1 MPFLR
6 VGHLGEHHVG
16 SLSNHLLGQ
25 FGQPFGRRRID
36 SIPFSAYHLQLIL
49 VLGAVGFV
57 EGYDQ
62 RSAARCWRWPRAAAS
77 DPRADSLARG
87 RADPPRRGR
96 CLHGLCD
103 FRSGQSQDRDAIG
116 VVVSTFFTLL
126 IPLAQSGTQLIIIR
140 VLTGIELGFCVIG
153 AVPDRRRTD
162 AGPAPPHL
170 RRDLRGHAGE
180 RLHAAALCR
189 LRSRRQSGRFPPD
202 RAAGRSRARCRAVAG
217 TFRLPESPRWYWAWV
232 PLDDGHTMFFFLWW
246 KRGVSAM
253 TPSQPVFKDGRPI
266 GGTERGNKFLPNTTD
281 WFGRFRLAA
290 NPSNDWQIDRTAQEE
305 KSIYSGI
312 EGVHLQDQAIT
323 ESMGPIT
330 DHGFEHLAPSDQMIT
345 RTRRRLLIAARA
357 LRDQGILPPG
367 VENADVFRGARSGYF
382 VSDDKSP
389 WQEIYATQLAASA
402 PRPRRRRTSGIR
414 GVA

>member
-1 MPFLR
+1 M
-6 VGHLGEHHVG
+6 
-16 SLSNHLLGQ
+16 
-25 FGQPFGRRRID
+25 
-36 SIPFSAYHLQLIL
+36 
-49 VLGAVGFV
+49 
-57 EGYDQ
+57 
-62 RSAARCWRWPRAAAS
+62 
-77 DPRADSLARG
+77 
-87 RADPPRRGR
+87 
-96 CLHGLCD
+96 
-103 FRSGQSQDRDAIG
+103 
-116 VVVSTFFTLL
+116 
-126 IPLAQSGTQLIIIR
+126 
-140 VLTGIELGFCVIG
+140 
-153 AVPDRRRTD
+153 
-162 AGPAPPHL
+162 
-170 RRDLRGHAGE
+170 
-180 RLHAAALCR
+180 
-189 LRSRRQSGRFPPD
+189 
-202 RAAGRSRARCRAVAG
+202 
-217 TFRLPESPRWYWAWV
+217 

-253 TPSQPVFKDGRPI
+253 MQSQPVFKDGRPI
-266 GGTERGNKFLPNTTD
+266 GGTERDNKFLPNTTD

-402 PRPRRRRTSGIR
+402 PRPRRPRTSGIR